1 MQKSAKAIMKQAKS
15 GIEEKAGMG
24 QHSQLQTRSKY
35 QASRR
40 IPTNGR
46 GKIIPQGSIFFPD
59 IVVNSYHII
68 LGKIQDILEK
78 IQDLKSSSWPAS

>member
-1 MQKSAKAIMKQAKS
+1 
-15 GIEEKAGMG
+15 MG
-24 QHSQLQTRSKY
+24 VDRETVLLGDKRRWDLSNGSISQLQTRSKFH
-35 QASRR
+35 ASRKM
-40 IPTNGR
+40 PTNGR
-46 GKIIPQGSIFFPD
+46 GKIIPQRSIFFPD